1 VLWPPDLPF
10 GHLAS
15 VLADAEVESIILDTS
30 DAAMDCSTVAKI
42 VLDGSLVPRRDLMR
56 GPAHETE
63 WVLLTSGTSG
73 QPKLV
78 VHTLSTLAGPIK
90 VETAAEP
97 VKWSTFYDIRRY
109 GGLQILLRALLGGSS
124 LVLSGPAETTAD
136 FLGRVK
142 ETGVT
147 HLTGTPSHWR
157 RALMSPAARTISPRY
172 VRLSGEI
179 ADQTILDRLKA
190 FYPHA
195 RIAHAFA
202 STEAGLA
209 FEVEDGL
216 AGIPA
221 GFIDKGSEEVAMKV
235 IDGSLRIRSGRC
247 ALRYLGANAPEQIAD
262 EDGFVDTGDM
272 LELRGDR
279 YHFVGRRGGMINIG
293 GRKVHPEEIET
304 VIARHPS
311 VEMVVVKAR
320 RNAITG
326 AVATAEI
333 VAKAPGAADLD
344 LLKDQILAMCREDL
358 ASYKVPATIRFISAL
373 DLGASGKLTRSDA

>member
-1 VLWPPDLPF
+1 V
-10 GHLAS
+10 
-15 VLADAEVESIILDTS
+15 V
-30 DAAMDCSTVAKI
+30 
-42 VLDGSLVPRRDLMR
+42 DGSLSARRDLAR
-56 GPAHETE
+56 GPALATE

-90 VETAAEP
+90 AGTVAEP

-124 LVLSGPAETTAD
+124 LVLSGPGETTAD

-142 ETGVT
+142 QTEVT

-179 ADQTILDRLKA
+179 ADQTILDRLRT
-190 FYPHA
+190 FYPAA

-221 GFIDKGSEEVAMKV
+221 GFIDNGRGDVAMKV

-247 ALRYLGANAPEQIAD
+247 ALRYLGTNAPEQIAD

-272 LELRGDR
+272 LELRDER

-333 VAKAPGAADLD
+333 VAKQPGAADLD
-344 LLKDQILAMCREDL
+344 LLKEQILAMCREDL